1 MINLLLVLGSCA
13 AHYRFYNDG
22 LFKSMLY
29 LLSCLLAAV
38 QHLQIGR
45 ITDEILI
52 IEQ

>member
-1 MINLLLVLGSCA
+1 MINLLSVLGSWA

-29 LLSCLLAAV
+29 LLAAA
-38 QHLQIGR
+38 QHLSIGR